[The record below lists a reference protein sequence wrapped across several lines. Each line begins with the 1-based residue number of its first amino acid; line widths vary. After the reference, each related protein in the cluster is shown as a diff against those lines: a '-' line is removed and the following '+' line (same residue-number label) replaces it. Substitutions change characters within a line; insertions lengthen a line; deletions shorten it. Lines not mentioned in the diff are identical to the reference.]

1 MKLDGTIDIA
11 AAPQAVWDLIIDP
24 VSLAACVPG
33 VRDVRQV
40 DPRTFEGSVSASVGP
55 VDGNFSFT
63 SIIERA
69 VFPGDLG
76 VSVGGV
82 DSVTKSRLEAAD
94 RGRVERVRRGPDPA
108 HVQRGHQG
116 QGPPGDPRRD
126 DAPGNGQP
134 DDRAGHEVP
143 PVAARARR
151 SGGSCRAGRRRP
163 VSRT

>member
-1 MKLDGTIDIA
+1 MKLDGTIDIT

-82 DSVTKSRLEAAD
+82 DSVTKSRLEALITAGLSGSAEGPT
-94 RGRVERVRRGPDPA
+94 RLTYSAVIKVKGRLAILGEMMLRATASLMIGQVTKCLRSQLERDVLAAPA
-108 HVQRGHQG
+108 AQDGA
-116 QGPPGDPRRD
+116 PR
-126 DAPGNGQP
+126 
-134 DDRAGHEVP
+134 
-143 PVAARARR
+143 
-151 SGGSCRAGRRRP
+151 
-163 VSRT
+163 

>member
-1 MKLDGTIDIA
+1 MKLDGAIDIA
-11 AAPQAVWDLIIDP
+11 AAPQAVWALIINP

-82 DSVTKSRLEAAD
+82 DSVTKSRLEAVIAAGLSGSAEGPT
-94 RGRVERVRRGPDPA
+94 RLTYSAVIKVKGRLAILGEMMLRATASLMIGQVTKCLRSQLER
-108 HVQRGHQG
+108 
-116 QGPPGDPRRD
+116 
-126 DAPGNGQP
+126 DAPAAPAAPEG
-134 DDRAGHEVP
+134 
-143 PVAARARR
+143 AAR
-151 SGGSCRAGRRRP
+151 
-163 VSRT
+163 